1 MTMMV
6 HAENPDVLDVE
17 RNAMA
22 EKGCLAPKYHYM
34 TRPPYGEAEAVS
46 RAIRFA
52 DATDC
57 PCLLYTSRCV

>member
-22 EKGCLAPKYHYM
+22 EKGCLAPKYHY
-34 TRPPYGEAEAVS
+34 
-46 RAIRFA
+46 
-52 DATDC
+52 DK
-57 PCLLYTSRCV
+57 TSLW